1 MGLLNCSTGPFGIYD
16 CDDHTEEVGVA
27 CNPASKL
34 LISLCEIIEDPYTHI
49 NTKKMCTLTTYV
61 GMQLKRDTFSLYNT
75 LPCYYSKLPLYSIH
89 PL

>member
-34 LISLCEIIEDPYTHI
+34 LISLCDRKEIIEDPYTQRKCACLLLMSVISMHI
-49 NTKKMCTLTTYV
+49 WYM
-61 GMQLKRDTFSLYNT
+61 
-75 LPCYYSKLPLYSIH
+75 
-89 PL
+89 

>member
-34 LISLCEIIEDPYTHI
+34 LISLCDRKEIIEDPYTLI
-49 NTKKMCTLTTYV
+49 LIQRKCARLLLMSECN
-61 GMQLKRDTFSLYNT
+61 
-75 LPCYYSKLPLYSIH
+75 
-89 PL
+89 